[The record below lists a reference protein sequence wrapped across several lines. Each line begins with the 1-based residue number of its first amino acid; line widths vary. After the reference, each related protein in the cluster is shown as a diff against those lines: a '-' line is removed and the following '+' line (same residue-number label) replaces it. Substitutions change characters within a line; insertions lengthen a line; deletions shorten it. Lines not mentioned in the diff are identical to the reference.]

1 MRGQRGMSTL
11 GAVLLAGTTGLLTA
25 TLLMDWMIVDV
36 HVTEEE
42 TPIHLTIP
50 FPLIVADAA
59 ARFIPDEALED
70 AEVPPELKQQRD
82 LVMAA
87 VHGLMESPDAHYV
100 KVEAEDV
107 LVDIYK
113 EGDTFHVAVDSED
126 AIVRCNV
133 PIDGVVAAL
142 EDWDWETFDPGL
154 VFDFLRAADNGE
166 LVKVETSDG
175 VRVAIKMW

>member
-42 TPIHLTIP
+42 MPIHLTIP

-59 ARFIPDEALED
+59 ARFIPDEALEE
-70 AEVPPELKQQRD
+70 AEVPPELKQQRE

-87 VHGLMESPDAHYV
+87 VHGLMDSPDAHYV

-154 VFDFLRAADNGE
+154 VFDFLHAADNGD